1 LIVYTKKVVI
11 LKKWIIL
18 VVLVTMLSMS
28 GCVEE
33 KEEQS
38 AASKNIEL
46 ATSLMASG
54 DELIEDLDTDSPTD
68 ARNRLYAAKVSYEES
83 LELLENTSTEDLG
96 EQKLIDVNTIICD
109 YYLES
114 IAAEEDLLDCYDHLS
129 KARTYISLEEYD
141 EAYKEISKFGTSVDS
156 AMPNLENAKEL
167 SSQMEMDDVPLELKP
182 VLIYDRESVYTN
194 LDISSEFLSL
204 EKSLY
209 SQVDGFKNQDKALEY
224 MDEEEWGD
232 AQTYF
237 EYTVSNFTETRD
249 ILADLED
256 SEYSELSITS
266 IESVIV
272 YNASI
277 AFAEHCGKA
286 CGYMDDN
293 NYDKA
298 DEEFDLALEV
308 YE

>member
-1 LIVYTKKVVI
+1 VVI
-11 LKKWIIL
+11 LKKWIIM
-18 VVLVTMLSMS
+18 VVLVVMLSIS

-33 KEEQS
+33 EKQS

-54 DELIEDLDTDSPTD
+54 EELIEDMDTDSTTD

-83 LELLENTSTEDLG
+83 LELLENTNTEDPE
-96 EQKLIDVNTIICD
+96 EQKLIDVNTIICN

-114 IAAEEDLLDCYDHLS
+114 IAAEEDLLDCYDYLS
-129 KARTYISLEEYD
+129 KARTYISLEEYA
-141 EAYKEISKFGTSVDS
+141 EAKKEISKFGTSVDS
-156 AMPNLENAKEL
+156 AMPNLENAREL
-167 SSQMEMDDVPLELKP
+167 SSEIEMDDVPLELKP
-182 VLIYDRESVYTN
+182 VLIYDRESVFTN
-194 LDISSEFLSL
+194 LDISSELLIL

-209 SQVDGFKNQDKALEY
+209 SQVDGLENLDMALEY
-224 MDEEEWGD
+224 MDEEEWED
-232 AQTYF
+232 AQNYF

-256 SEYSELSITS
+256 SQYSELSISS
-266 IESVIV
+266 IESVII
-272 YNASI
+272 YDASI
-277 AFAEHCGKA
+277 TFAEHCGKA
-286 CGYMDDN
+286 CEYMAKD

-298 DEEFDLALEV
+298 DEEFELALEA